1 MKTKIKKDGCT
12 MISRSEI
19 LDKEEIVKRINN
31 DENINDIAKELNY
44 DLSELMEGIGKEYY
58 YSESSGQIQKKLS
71 LKEIIDMLN
80 SNTSME
86 DVARLIDCN
95 SIELKGEIQKRYYY
109 SESKKHWFSLHEIVT
124 QRLNKRESF
133 KEVAKDIGFE
143 SDSTFR
149 KRVEKEYYWSSA
161 DKCFLSK
168 MYREEFGL
176 EEFDVLRTSA
186 DSLEETQILIM
197 ERYKD
202 KDYWREEEYNCF
214 GEKCIKEECI
224 LIEHLDRELT
234 EDAEKLG
241 ISKSEVI
248 QLYLLRYLS
257 KNRKRKGSGLKFE
270 REYKKTTQEIHEDIM
285 AMGVEQYMKRQWPKL
300 LEDE

>member
-1 MKTKIKKDGCT
+1 MLFRSEFELLEKQEQKAIQEIRKLKDG
-12 MISRSEI
+12 IF
-19 LDKEEIVKRINN
+19 DFYQ
-31 DENINDIAKELNY
+31 NINDIAKELKY
-44 DLSELMEGIGKEYY
+44 DLTELMEEIGEEYY
-58 YSESSGQIQKKLS
+58 YNESSEQIQKKLS
-71 LKEIIDMLN
+71 LKEIINMLN

-86 DVARLIDCN
+86 DVACLLDCN

-133 KEVAKDIGFE
+133 KEGAKDIGFE
-143 SDSTFR
+143 SDSKFR

-197 ERYKD
+197 ER
-202 KDYWREEEYNCF
+202 C
-214 GEKCIKEECI
+214 KEV
-224 LIEHLDRELT
+224 
-234 EDAEKLG
+234 
-241 ISKSEVI
+241 S
-248 QLYLLRYLS
+248 
-257 KNRKRKGSGLKFE
+257 
-270 REYKKTTQEIHEDIM
+270 
-285 AMGVEQYMKRQWPKL
+285 
-300 LEDE
+300 

>member
-1 MKTKIKKDGCT
+1 
-12 MISRSEI
+12 MINKNEI
-19 LDKEEIVKRINN
+19 LNTKEIVKRLNN
-31 DENINDIAKELNY
+31 NESIEDIAL
-44 DLSELMEGIGKEYY
+44 
-58 YSESSGQIQKKLS
+58 
-71 LKEIIDMLN
+71 
-80 SNTSME
+80 
-86 DVARLIDCN
+86 LISCN
-95 SIELKGEIQKRYYY
+95 PIELLGEIQKTYYY
-109 SESKKHWFSLHEIVT
+109 SKSSKHWFSLHEIVT
-124 QRLNKRESF
+124 ERLNKRESF
-133 KEVAKDIGFE
+133 KDIAKDIGFG
-143 SDSTFR
+143 SSTFR
-149 KRVEKEYYWSSA
+149 KRVEKEYCWSSA
-161 DKCFLSK
+161 DKCFVPK

-202 KDYWREEEYNCF
+202 KDYWKEEEYNCF

-224 LIEHLDRELT
+224 LIEHLDKELT

-241 ISKSEVI
+241 ISKSDVI

-270 REYKKTTQEIHEDIM
+270 RGYKKTTQEIHEDIM
-285 AMGVEQYMKRQWPKL
+285 TMGVEQYMKRQWPKL